1 MQVQMVRYRAINYPV
16 LFIVFNGSYSRLI
29 HGDEDLNPLNS
40 FNAWYLVLLMLLEE
54 EDEQ

>member
-1 MQVQMVRYRAINYPV
+1 MLVQIVRLRAINYTV
-16 LFIVFNGSYSRLI
+16 LFIVFNGEYSRLI
-29 HGDEDLNPLNS
+29 HRGEDLDLLGS